1 MIGGFQNQPT
11 WIQDRSNGSI
21 YFPSA
26 KSNLDKLKQKHQ
38 EVCPKVSLFNLKTD
52 PEENENLADKN
63 QDLVLELL
71 AEAENAVKDAP
82 PQLVGEYITS
92 LV

>member
-1 MIGGFQNQPT
+1 MQRVLI
-11 WIQDRSNGSI
+11 
-21 YFPSA
+21 
-26 KSNLDKLKQKHQ
+26 
-38 EVCPKVSLFNLKTD
+38 ETD

-82 PQLVGEYITS
+82 PQLVSEYITS